1 MGAAF
6 ISWNGNGTTPAEMF
20 SSETD
25 IYYGLVYF
33 PLIIIKTVYKTDK
46 TDSDL
51 SNLGY

>member
-6 ISWNGNGTTPAEMF
+6 ISWKCNGTTPAEMF

-33 PLIIIKTVYKTDK
+33 PLIIIKTLDKTDK
-46 TDSDL
+46 TDIDL